1 MTDAPAQHSADSPA
15 ERSPDAPAELVVRAG
30 TIRTLVRDAPSAE
43 AFAVRGGRIAVIGD
57 RETVDAWRGPDTRVV
72 DLGPDAAVYPGFA
85 DVHNHHAIAGRTD
98 LFELVLTPS
107 LTLDEILD
115 RIRER
120 AASLPEG
127 AWIVGGVVA
136 TTLLPTLASTAVRRR
151 LDEAA
156 GGRPVVIAEDSR
168 HNRWASTRAL
178 ELAGIT
184 AGSVPAGGV
193 TLLDPEDGTPTG
205 VLLEAAGIPVQEALE
220 RAGGLTAAQHRE
232 ASRRGVE
239 LVSSYGITAFQDA
252 GVSVEILGAL
262 ADLDR
267 AGELDAWVVS
277 SLLVNDEI
285 FGVDPVGMPLIT
297 QGERFRTVHHRP
309 DFVKI
314 FLDGV
319 PPARTASF
327 LDPYVADDAHGAHFH
342 GTTTMTAEE
351 LLDWLR
357 VVDARG
363 LGAKIHCTGDGS
375 ARLVLDA
382 AQQLRSEG
390 IGMPLQIA
398 HGQFLADAD
407 LPRLAALRVTAD
419 ISPFIWFP
427 GVIPDALAEV
437 LGERA
442 EHSQPNR
449 TLIDSGAL
457 VAGGSDWP
465 VSESP
470 NPLEGIQGL
479 VTRADPLGRAS
490 GVLWPEQAIT
500 AEEALEVFTI
510 NAATAMGLG
519 DETGSL
525 AVGKSAD
532 FVVLDRDAIACPP
545 EDIVRTRVLST
556 WFTGREVFSAS

>member
-1 MTDAPAQHSADSPA
+1 MTDAPAEHSADSPA
-15 ERSPDAPAELVVRAG
+15 ERSPDAPADLVVRAG

-72 DLGPDAAVYPGFA
+72 DLGPDAAVYPGFV

-120 AASLPEG
+120 AASLPED

-407 LPRLAALRVTAD
+407 LPRLAALKVTAD

-479 VTRADPLGRAS
+479 VTRADPLGRAP

-532 FVVLDRDAIACPP
+532 FVVLDRDAIAGPP

-556 WFTGREVFSAS
+556 WFAGREVFSAS